1 MLILKTKKNKPYNC
15 HALLSIKYVWKTNL
29 QLNFS
34 IDIIGLFLIFD
45 LHEIDLIQDIMQQK
59 LLKINF
65 HFFIYQCFSLQNTV
79 VIKSYFEI
87 KFFVFLTQSEAL

>member
-45 LHEIDLIQDIMQQK
+45 LHEIDLIQHK

-65 HFFIYQCFSLQNTV
+65 HFFIYQCYSLQNTV
-79 VIKSYFEI
+79 VTKSYFEI
-87 KFFVFLTQSEAL
+87 KFFVFLT